1 MFFRRAWPTRTLIMI
16 LLVLAY
22 FFVFPSD
29 LDRVLNTVL
38 EPVRAV
44 LSLSHSIA
52 PGLYAVIAVAIL
64 AWTAMRIWGS
74 LRRGTTLP

>member
-1 MFFRRAWPTRTLIMI
+1 MFFRRAWPRRTVII
-16 LLVLAY
+16 VLLVLAY

-38 EPVRAV
+38 EPLRAV
-44 LSLSHSIA
+44 LNLSHSIA

-64 AWTAMRIWGS
+64 SWAATRIWGP
-74 LRRGTTLP
+74 LRRGPVA